1 VASQNFFI
9 VEIEGGI
16 NIKYLFFMCRV
27 KPQGSGLYWN
37 KGPSKAKLTTGPNLV
52 KFAARWVCQAPKDL
66 LQNNNNYYYFIFFE
80 HDTQLNDLWSIN
92 PKPTF

>member
-9 VEIEGGI
+9 VELRGVI
-16 NIKYLFFMCRV
+16 NSKYLFFMCRV

-37 KGPSKAKLTTGPNLV
+37 KGPSKAKLAT
-52 KFAARWVCQAPKDL
+52 RWVCQAPKDL
-66 LQNNNNYYYFIFFE
+66 LQHNNNNNNNFE
-80 HDTQLNDLWSIN
+80 HDTQLNDLRSIN